1 MNQEATNDQMLVDT
15 ATDGLDALR
24 AEGNAAPRS
33 WGFLREA
40 EREAQLRCLVER
52 SLANLEPIP
61 AWAVRECQRL
71 HIRVR

>member
-1 MNQEATNDQMLVDT
+1 MNQV
-15 ATDGLDALR
+15 ATDDVPVVDVLDALDALR

-40 EREAQLRCLVER
+40 ERATQLRCLVER
-52 SLANLEPIP
+52 SLAAHEPIA

-71 HIRVR
+71 HIRMR